1 MKRGFRLCWIF
12 IIIVIAAGMSGK
24 IKTVLQM
31 IAVPLLILA
40 PAFPQVAAI
49 SLLAQIFLWASL
61 VMTVY
66 SGCEYVIKNKQV
78 FSMK

>member
-1 MKRGFRLCWIF
+1 MKQAVRSSQTGRNICSGRIRY
-12 IIIVIAAGMSGK
+12 AAGK
-24 IKTVLQM
+24 LLQM

-40 PAFPQVAAI
+40 PAFPQVAVI
-49 SLLAQIFLWASL
+49 SLLSQFFLWASL

-78 FSMK
+78 FSTK